1 MSAAQEHLSGAFS
14 YKGIYNSRMRIN
26 VSKITSFLLLFSSW
40 MLLCVMVASKV
51 AAPPLI
57 TDLTYKTFDAYQH
70 ISPRPYHPT
79 GVRIIDI
86 DDESLSRLGQWPWPR
101 QILADLTHKLTEAGA
116 ASIGFDMIFP
126 EEDRTAPKHVLPL
139 WGSGH
144 SFAQM
149 ADKLP
154 DPDAIFAQTI
164 AESPVVIA
172 AMLTNKS
179 HHPHEYNK
187 ASMLIRGE
195 LFPGSIRKF
204 SGMIGSLDP
213 FAEAAQ
219 GLGLINSIPE
229 RDGVLRRVPL
239 LLSYQNQLYPSLALE
254 SLRVALG
261 AHVYNVLAPHGIDG
275 VRVGDLTI
283 PTDREGMLW
292 VYFTK
297 TLKER
302 YIPAWK
308 IIDGSFSPKDIEGH
322 IVFIGTSAAGLK
334 DLRTTPLYPALAG
347 VEVHAQAVE
356 QMLLGTYLER
366 PDWMFG
372 AEVSIIFFVGAL
384 LLWAMKRTSAMGGF
398 VCMLSLIGIT
408 IGSSWLAFVHARLL
422 VEPVTASVTLILM
435 YAVESLRRFLKSEQ
449 ERRHIRDAFSLYLSP
464 DLVARA
470 VANPDELT
478 LGGENRELTVMF
490 CDIRDFSSY
499 SEKMNPKMLTTFINN
514 FLTPMSD
521 AILGQSGTIDKYIG
535 DAIMAF
541 WNAPLSDP
549 QHASNACRAALKM
562 RSALVHFNA
571 ALLQTNPELPPVRM
585 GMGINTG
592 ICCVG
597 NLGSQQRFNYSA
609 LGNNV
614 DLASRLEG
622 QSKTYGLDLI
632 LGEGTAAQLQGMATL
647 ELDLIRV
654 KGKTQALGIHT
665 LLGDETL
672 AAKDEFKALAKEH
685 ADMID
690 AYRHKDWNR
699 AIAALNAAAKL
710 GETISPVSLESV
722 YTLYRQRFARFQF
735 EAPGDDWDGVFT
747 AKEK

>member
-1 MSAAQEHLSGAFS
+1 
-14 YKGIYNSRMRIN
+14 MRLN

-51 AAPPLI
+51 VQPPII
-57 TDLTYKTFDAYQH
+57 TDLVNRTFDAYQQLL
-70 ISPRPYHPT
+70 PRPYVPT

-101 QILADLTHKLTEAGA
+101 QVLAKLAGKLTDAGA

-139 WGSGH
+139 WGQEKALSGLAH
-144 SFAQM
+144 T
-149 ADKLP
+149 LP
-154 DPDAIFAQTI
+154 DPDTIFAK
-164 AESPVVIA
+164 SIA
-172 AMLTNKS
+172 ASPTVM
-179 HHPHEYNK
+179 
-187 ASMLIRGE
+187 ASMLTGRNHNSQEYSKASILVRGNLEPGNIRA
-195 LFPGSIRKF
+195 FD
-204 SGMIGSLDP
+204 GMIGSLPIFND
-213 FAEAAQ
+213 AAR
-219 GLGLINSIPE
+219 GIGLINSLPE

-239 LLSYQNQLYPSLALE
+239 FLSHESQIFPTLGLE

-261 AHVYNVLAPHGIDG
+261 AGVYTILTGHGVEG
-275 VRVGDLTI
+275 VRVGDLNI

-292 VYFTK
+292 VYFSESVK
-297 TLKER
+297 DR

-308 IIDGSFSPKDIEGH
+308 IMEGKFTPEDIAGH
-322 IVFIGTSAAGLK
+322 ITFIGTSAAGLK
-334 DLRTTPLYPALAG
+334 DLRATPLEPALAG

-356 QMLLGTYLER
+356 QILLQQFLQR
-366 PDWMFG
+366 PDWIFG
-372 AEVSIIFFVGAL
+372 AEVTMILLLGAL
-384 LLWAMKRTSAMGGF
+384 LLWSMKRTSATGGF
-398 VCMLSLIGIT
+398 FCMLTLISIA
-408 IGSSWLAFVHARLL
+408 IGGSWLAFSHAQILI
-422 VEPVTASVTLILM
+422 EPVTASATLIIM

-470 VANPDELT
+470 VANPGQLK
-478 LGGENRELTVMF
+478 LGGENREISVMF

-499 SEKMNPKMLTTFINN
+499 SEKMNPQTLTAFINN

-521 AILGQSGTIDKYIG
+521 AILSQAGTIDKYIG

-541 WNAPLSDP
+541 WNAPLTDA
-549 QHASNACRAALKM
+549 QHAANACR
-562 RSALVHFNA
+562 SALIMRRELKAFNA
-571 ALLQTNPELPPVRM
+571 ALATSNPELPPVRM

-597 NLGSQQRFNYSA
+597 NLGSKQRFNYSA

-632 LGEGTAAQLQGMATL
+632 IGEGTAAQLNDMAIL

-654 KGKTQALGIHT
+654 KGKTKALAIYT
-665 LLGDETL
+665 LLGDESF
-672 AAKDEFKALAKEH
+672 AQKPEFKELAKQH
-685 ADMID
+685 ASMIN
-690 AYRHKDWNR
+690 AYRHKDWSV
-699 AIAALNAAAKL
+699 AIAALNAAAKIA
-710 GETISPVSLESV
+710 GEISDVSMEAV

-735 EAPGDDWDGVFT
+735 EEPGDDWDGVFT